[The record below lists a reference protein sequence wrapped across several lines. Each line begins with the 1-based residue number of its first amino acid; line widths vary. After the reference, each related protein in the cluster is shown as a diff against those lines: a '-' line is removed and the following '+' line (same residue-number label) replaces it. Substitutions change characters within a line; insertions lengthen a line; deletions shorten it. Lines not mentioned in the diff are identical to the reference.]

1 MEVRIGIL
9 NAPRE
14 VTLDM
19 DDDTSADEVKSSVEA
34 GVAGATMV
42 WLTDRKG
49 RQTGFPGAQIAY
61 VEIGAAGDDNRIGFS

>member
-14 VTLDM
+14 ITLDM
-19 DDDTSADEVKSSVEA
+19 ADDTSADELKASVEA
-34 GVAGATMV
+34 GVADSTMV

-61 VEIGAAGDDNRIGFS
+61 VEVGTAGDDNRIGFS

>member
-14 VTLDM
+14 VALDM
-19 DDDTSADEVKSSVEA
+19 ADDTSADELKAAVEA
-34 GVAGATMV
+34 GVAESSLV

-61 VEIGAAGDDNRIGFS
+61 VEIGTSGDENRIGFS